1 MMGSQRGYTLLE
13 LLVTV
18 GIVMILAASAVQAFD
33 SYRKRAY
40 EAVAIRYMRT
50 WPPAQE
56 LYLLDQGH
64 YADADET
71 LAQGAYRINKVP
83 TTVPYDFSID
93 SGSSQKTRWWGRAT
107 PQKSGLRHFC
117 ISNYGVV
124 KSGWGAQD
132 CTNG

>member
-1 MMGSQRGYTLLE
+1 MGSQRGYTLLE

-40 EAVAIRYMRT
+40 EAVAIRYMRN

-71 LAQGAYRINKVP
+71 LAQGPYKINTVP

-93 SGSSQKTRWWGRAT
+93 SGIGQKTKWWGTAT
-107 PQKSGLRHFC
+107 PQKTGLRYFC
-117 ISNYGVV
+117 ISSIGVV
-124 KSGWGAQD
+124 RGGKTAQNCSND
-132 CTNG
+132 